1 MTKGGI
7 VKETRVI
14 EEYSKPTN
22 PAKPLSSLMHVISK
36 LLRSSVVSSIGIA
49 SPGRVDSSS
58 GKVLYATPNLKNWSG
73 IELSKVVEKEFG
85 LPTFVLNDGKA
96 AALAEAHLRGIKNL
110 VMLTIGT
117 GLGGGVVINGRLIFG
132 KDWQA
137 GEFGHTILHANGRK
151 CNCGKRGCAEQ
162 YISMKILHYYSG
174 IKDRRELLARF
185 LDQDPRVIQSCVKM
199 CEDLAILIDRLFLE
213 LDPEVVVIGGG
224 FAECGPHA
232 LEILRSAIV
241 DYAAYSLY
249 EAGRIDFSLAGNKA
263 GIIGAAIFADQECS
277 KRQNKHSL

>member
-7 VKETRVI
+7 VEGTKII
-14 EEYSKPTN
+14 EEYSEPTN
-22 PAKPLSSLMHVISK
+22 SANPLNSLKSVISK
-36 LLRSSVVSSIGIA
+36 LIGSFKVSSIGIA

-58 GKVLYATPNLKNWSG
+58 GKVLYATSNLKNWSG
-73 IELSKVVEKEFG
+73 IELSKIVEKNFG

-132 KDWQA
+132 KNWQA
-137 GEFGHTILHANGRK
+137 GEFGHTILHANGRE

-174 IKDRRELLARF
+174 IKDRAKLLNAF
-185 LDQDPRVIQSCVKM
+185 LNRDTKVFQACSRM
-199 CEDLAILIDRLFLE
+199 CKDLSVLIDRIFLE
-213 LDPEVVVIGGG
+213 LDPELVVIGGG
-224 FAECGPHA
+224 FTECGPQA
-232 LEILRSAIV
+232 LGILRGAV
-241 DYAAYSLY
+241 YDYATYSLY
-249 EAGRIDFSLAGNKA
+249 EPEQIDFSIAGNKA

-277 KRQNKHSL
+277 KRQSKHSL